1 MKPTLQDHLV
11 LCDMDNT
18 LLTAAEGL
26 PGCNRTVI
34 RLFVEMGGRFTVA
47 TGRPPASIRAAL
59 GDIRLSLPAIA
70 CNGSL
75 IYDMNSSTVIHR
87 ATLDRAQATAAIRA
101 VIAAFP
107 QIGVEVMAG
116 AGEMYVPRSN
126 AYTHRHQ
133 VEEQIGSIA
142 CPLESIPDGWL
153 KVVFAGAP
161 ALIDALVT
169 WARGRHFGTA
179 NYFVHTNTVYF
190 EIMPA
195 GVSKASAL
203 QQLCVLAGVP
213 EENSV
218 FIGDY
223 YNDLEIM
230 QAAGYAVAVA
240 NAPDEVKR
248 AADEVTLCSC
258 SDGGVGEYL
267 YKLVAAVPDPA
278 TV

>member
-26 PGCNRTVI
+26 PSCNRTVI

-47 TGRPPASIRAAL
+47 TGRPPESIRAAL
-59 GDIRLSLPAIA
+59 GDLKLSLPAIA

-75 IYDMNSSTVIHR
+75 LYDMNTDTVIHR
-87 ATLDRAQATAAIRA
+87 ATLDRDQATAAIQA
-101 VIAAFP
+101 VVRQFP
-107 QIGVEVMAG
+107 EIGVEVMAG
-116 AGEMYVPRSN
+116 AGEMYVPRAN
-126 AYTHRHQ
+126 ARTHRHQ
-133 VEEQIGSIA
+133 VEEKIGSIA
-142 CPLESIPDGWL
+142 CPLENVPGGWL
-153 KVVFAGAP
+153 KVVFAGDP
-161 ALIDALVT
+161 SLIDRVVM
-169 WARGRHFGTA
+169 WARGKHFGTA
-179 NYFVHTNTVYF
+179 NYFVRTNTVYF

-195 GVSKASAL
+195 GVSKASAM
-203 QQLCVLAGVP
+203 QQLCVLAGLP

-240 NAPDEVKR
+240 NAPAEVQR
-248 AADEVTLCSC
+248 AADEVTLCTC
-258 SDGGVGEYL
+258 SEGAVGEYL
-267 YKLVAAVPDPA
+267 YKLVAAMPDPA
-278 TV
+278 PV